1 VNLYSRVYE
10 REKLV
15 ALLRTLGRRSRRLL
29 WGGAFVGLYD
39 WAEEGVPLG
48 DMRRHCREI
57 DICNSLTQVWL
68 FTVLAVLRIRD
79 VYPGSRIP
87 DPKTA
92 TKERGKKN

>member
-1 VNLYSRVYE
+1 LKRGNSIVNLYSRGYE
-10 REKLV
+10 RERLV

-39 WAEEGVPLG
+39 WEEEEGG

-68 FTVLAVLRIRD
+68 FTVLAALRIRD
-79 VYPGSRIP
+79 VYPGS
-87 DPKTA
+87 
-92 TKERGKKN
+92 